1 MAELQSR
8 EKNKN
13 LAVDLF
19 KKRHHLHVGAAI
31 GRPKHIEIELYS
43 LNALSQ
49 KRAGAQWAP
58 LHEMG
63 ILPR

>member
-1 MAELQSR
+1 MCV
-8 EKNKN
+8 NKN
-13 LAVDLF
+13 LAVDLS

-31 GRPKHIEIELYS
+31 GRPKRIEIEPYR
-43 LNALSQ
+43 LNALSR

-63 ILPR
+63 ILRR